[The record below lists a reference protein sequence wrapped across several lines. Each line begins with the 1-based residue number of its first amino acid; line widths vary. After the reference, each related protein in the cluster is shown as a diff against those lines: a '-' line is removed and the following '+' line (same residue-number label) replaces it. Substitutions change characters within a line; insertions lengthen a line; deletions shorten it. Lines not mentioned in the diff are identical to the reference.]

1 MATFPRPRSPNP
13 ACGFPAPGSPVG
25 SCPSHTGHRVGLGA
39 GPVIPADHARCTTAI
54 VPPASF
60 PVCRRACSR
69 PGGVEPFACA
79 CDTFRTLCLRG
90 GVIGYSHSRRP
101 SSFACPS
108 TPEAPCLD
116 RHYPASSVLRASP
129 PPCRPGLVLTDF
141 RFGRAPDRQGFPCCH
156 VSHLPCMPAPIPRRE
171 RCGASVACFPH
182 RHRPSPYGRWVGSRI
197 TLFEACSAFTRVP
210 ACMVAEL
217 LNATLLAQQ
226 QGTGIRGDGAAVES
240 SDDLAPVK
248 GFKFELFA
256 ATVCLHRTPLRNLS
270 GTWNVSVMKEL
281 FQILGADAPI
291 SNPLV

>member
-1 MATFPRPRSPNP
+1 MRQEIGCGAVFSGVGSSCCRRLSHCAGASILTMAAFPRPRSPNP

-69 PGGVEPFACA
+69 PGGVEPLGFNPFACA

-90 GVIGYSHSRRP
+90 GVIGYGHSRRP

-129 PPCRPGLVLTDF
+129 PPCRPGLPLAGN
-141 RFGRAPDRQGFPCCH
+141 R
-156 VSHLPCMPAPIPRRE
+156 L
-171 RCGASVACFPH
+171 ACA
-182 RHRPSPYGRWVGSRI
+182 RHRTGLPVLPRFPSSMHAGANTPAGTVRCICRLLPASPSAFPIWSLGRLPHYAFRGLLDVH
-197 TLFEACSAFTRVP
+197 ACS
-210 ACMVAEL
+210 
-217 LNATLLAQQ
+217 
-226 QGTGIRGDGAAVES
+226 G
-240 SDDLAPVK
+240 
-248 GFKFELFA
+248 
-256 ATVCLHRTPLRNLS
+256 LHGR
-270 GTWNVSVMKEL
+270 
-281 FQILGADAPI
+281 
-291 SNPLV
+291 